1 MAKTTHR
8 EKLFTNDMT
17 RKRTTENDLVVSGGG
32 AAAPVRRKAAARPRA
47 PRRAAEPVGTPAPV
61 AAAPEAVA
69 PQADAAS
76 SVYTPSN
83 EEIAAL
89 AYSYWESRGCQGGCP
104 EEDWLRAERELAL
117 GGNSTTL

>member
-1 MAKTTHR
+1 
-8 EKLFTNDMT
+8 MT

-47 PRRAAEPVGTPAPV
+47 QRAAEPMKTPAPV

-76 SVYTPSN
+76 SIYTPSTK
-83 EEIAAL
+83 EIAAL

-117 GGNSTTL
+117 RGNSATL

>member
-1 MAKTTHR
+1 
-8 EKLFTNDMT
+8 MT

-47 PRRAAEPVGTPAPV
+47 RRAAEPVETPAPV
-61 AAAPEAVA
+61 AAAPETVA

-76 SVYTPSN
+76 SVYTPSS

-104 EEDWLRAERELAL
+104 EEDWVRAERELAL
-117 GGNSTTL
+117 RAKPVTL